1 GLPYC
6 LLLAGYRSHQRWGF
20 ETPLSA
26 SSVARA
32 HYVDTC
38 HPVNSL
44 AFLYAGNQDWR
55 QTLGAA
61 NPVAGRLGVLFLHAV
76 YDTLR
81 GGLLEMKGTPAATHW
96 SRALRAHG

>member
-1 GLPYC
+1 MLSPSSWLPKPP
-6 LLLAGYRSHQRWGF
+6 AGGF

-61 NPVAGRLGVLFLHAV
+61 DPAAGRWESSSCTRV

-81 GGLLEMKGTPAATHW
+81 GGLLEMQGTPAATYW